1 MGSNPVWLAI
11 RTIHSLQNYRDGLQ
25 SGLVAGRHNPVLKVL
40 GDRLSS
46 TGQAPKAVVVGAVMR
61 KLALNGLGCL
71 FTATIL
77 IIMILLKFD
86 EGGWATVLMTGGLIA
101 ACYFVREHYAQVGRA
116 VQQLEA
122 DILPQLYAAKAIEPV
137 PRDPEAPSRQGPC
150 PPVGLT
156 ALSCN
161 P

>member
-61 KLALNGLGCL
+61 KLAH
-71 FTATIL
+71 L
-77 IIMILLKFD
+77 IYGVIKSGRPF
-86 EGGWATVLMTGGLIA
+86 EANFNQSVLAI
-101 ACYFVREHYAQVGRA
+101 QD
-116 VQQLEA
+116 
-122 DILPQLYAAKAIEPV
+122 DI
-137 PRDPEAPSRQGPC
+137 
-150 PPVGLT
+150 
-156 ALSCN
+156 
-161 P
+161 